1 MPAWPENQL
10 DGQLTSDSIARAV
23 ARMPSCGPSADLR
36 PRGAGTLEA
45 GMSVSEVLARCPGA
59 VPIWEFEEGVPYPS
73 LAVRL
78 GAALFVVSFDNAQ
91 ASAPSFRISTKDR
104 LARTAEG
111 LGPQSTLGALK
122 AALGPPT
129 FQHEE
134 CAIFALFDSQPGVV
148 WHLELP
154 VDWNCLQLDELTQ
167 PRGRRPPDS
176 VRVVAVRLIP
186 KGA

>member
-73 LAVRL
+73 LLCVLVPRYS
-78 GAALFVVSFDNAQ
+78 LFPLTMRRRPLPAFVFQ
-91 ASAPSFRISTKDR
+91 QRTGW
-104 LARTAEG
+104 LARRKDLVLNPHSE
-111 LGPQSTLGALK
+111 
-122 AALGPPT
+122 
-129 FQHEE
+129 H
-134 CAIFALFDSQPGVV
+134 
-148 WHLELP
+148 
-154 VDWNCLQLDELTQ
+154 
-167 PRGRRPPDS
+167 
-176 VRVVAVRLIP
+176 
-186 KGA
+186 